1 LKIVR
6 NLKLIKNG
14 ILLLASEWMA
24 EQKQTTVVGIISG
37 KGGVGK
43 SVVAVNTAALLVKF
57 GKQVALV
64 DADLSNP
71 SVSLHLGLSY
81 TPIGIQEV
89 LSGKNK
95 ASDGLIIHPLT
106 GLRVLPASLKY
117 KPDVNLKNLRTVLK
131 SLDAYDYV
139 IVDSPPGIT
148 EDVENILEACD
159 KVVIVTT
166 PDIPSITS
174 ASKIVSL
181 CKDVKTEVVG
191 IIANRVTNSNYE
203 LSEKEIESMSDVNVI
218 CDIPEDDSVP
228 ASIAARL
235 PVVLYKPRSGAS
247 QKLRVAALLISGGS
261 AEPAGKESWLGK
273 LMRRLKRF
281 FRVG

>member
-1 LKIVR
+1 MEKVKGTMVIGV
-6 NLKLIKNG
+6 
-14 ILLLASEWMA
+14 
-24 EQKQTTVVGIISG
+24 ISG

-43 SVVAVNTAALLVKF
+43 SVVAVNTASLLAKL
-57 GKQVALV
+57 GRQVALV

-89 LSGKNK
+89 LSGKNR
-95 ASDGLIIHPLT
+95 ASDGLMIHPLT

-117 KPDVNLKNLRTVLK
+117 KPDVTLKNLKAVLG
-131 SLDAYDYV
+131 SLDAYDFV

-148 EDVENILEACD
+148 EDVEHILEACD
-159 KVVIVTT
+159 KIVIVTT

-181 CKDVKTEVVG
+181 CKDMKTEVAG

-203 LSEKEIESMSDVNVI
+203 LTEKEIRSLSETEVI
-218 CDIPEDDSVP
+218 CGIPEDDNVP
-228 ASIAARL
+228 ASIAVRL
-235 PVVLYKPRSGAS
+235 PVVLFKPNSAAS
-247 QKLRVAALLISGGS
+247 QNLRVAAMFLSGEG
-261 AEPAGKESWLGK
+261 AVAAGKASAIHRFFAW
-273 LMRRLKRF
+273 LKRMLKV
-281 FRVG
+281 R

>member
-1 LKIVR
+1 
-6 NLKLIKNG
+6 
-14 ILLLASEWMA
+14 MA
-24 EQKQTTVVGIISG
+24 EGKGTQIIGIISG

-43 SVVAVNTAALLVKF
+43 SVVAVNTASILSKM
-57 GKQVALV
+57 GRQVALV

-71 SVSLHLGLSY
+71 SISLHLGLSY

-89 LSGKNK
+89 LAGKNK
-95 ASDGLIIHPLT
+95 ISDGLIIHPMT

-117 KPDVNLKNLRTVLK
+117 KPDVNLKNLKNILK

-148 EDVENILEACD
+148 EDVEAILEACD

-191 IIANRVTNSNYE
+191 IVANRITNSNYE
-203 LSEKEIESMSDVNVI
+203 LSEKEIESMSEVKVI
-218 CDIPEDDSVP
+218 CDIPEDDNVP

-235 PVVLYKPRSGAS
+235 PVTLYKPNSAAS
-247 QKLRVAALLISGGS
+247 QMLRYAAEVISGS
-261 AEPAGKESWLGK
+261 EVPRPSGKGALSKLIGWLS
-273 LMRRLKRF
+273 RL
-281 FRVG
+281 FRVGK

>member
-1 LKIVR
+1 A
-6 NLKLIKNG
+6 LIR
-14 ILLLASEWMA
+14 ERMA
-24 EQKQTTVVGIISG
+24 DKSSTTVIGIISG

-43 SVVAVNTAALLVKF
+43 SVVAVNTATLLSKL

-71 SVSLHLGLSY
+71 SISLHLGLSY

-95 ASDGLIIHPLT
+95 AIDGLIIHPLT

-117 KPDVNLKNLRTVLK
+117 KPEATLKNLK
-131 SLDAYDYV
+131 SVVKTLDAYDYV
-139 IVDSPPGIT
+139 IIDSPPGIT
-148 EDVENILEACD
+148 EDVEHILEACD
-159 KVVIVTT
+159 RIVIVTT

-181 CKDVKTEVVG
+181 CKDVKTEVAG

-203 LSEKEIESMSDVNVI
+203 LSEKEIESMSEVSVI

-235 PVVLYKPRSGAS
+235 PVVLYKPHSGAS
-247 QKLRVAALLISGGS
+247 QKLKVAALQLSGGALEGGLDYS
-261 AEPAGKESWLGK
+261 FISRTLNWFKRLLRLG
-273 LMRRLKRF
+273 
-281 FRVG
+281 